1 MAFRIEFKLA
11 MKAQLIINPKAGR
24 RKGTLESIKA
34 TLKSPEVELTI
45 HQTRCA
51 GDATVVAKESAQTGD
66 FDVVIAAG
74 GDGTIREVA
83 SGLVHSETALG
94 IIPVGTENV
103 LAREMGIPLDPVAA
117 CQHLLDS
124 STRTIDVGRLGEEIF
139 VCFCGVGF
147 DADVAYNLPQKRK
160 TLLGSLAYALTSVE
174 RIGGY
179 RKISRSAQI
188 TVDDHKM
195 EADFWMLLIGNIRTY
210 GGGLT
215 PAPKAKLDDGLLDV
229 CLFPT
234 TSLVGTAKQMMAA
247 SSGHHLELPGVEYFQ
262 AKKITIETDP
272 AERVQ
277 LDGDATEIQTPVEI
291 LVEQAALKVRY

>member
-1 MAFRIEFKLA
+1 

-24 RKGTLESIKA
+24 RKGTLKAIES
-34 TLKSPEVELTI
+34 TLVLPEVELRV
-45 HQTRCA
+45 HQTRCP
-51 GDATVVAKESAQTGD
+51 GDATKIARESAQSGE

-83 SGLVHSETALG
+83 SGLIHSDTALG
-94 IIPVGTENV
+94 VIPVGTENV

-117 CQHLLDS
+117 CRHLIVS
-124 STRTIDVGRLGEEIF
+124 QIRNIDVGRMGEQIF

-160 TLLGSLAYALTSVE
+160 TLLGGLAYALTSVE

-179 RKISRSAQI
+179 RKVSRSAKI
-188 TVDDHKM
+188 TIDKKLF
-195 EADFWMLLIGNIRTY
+195 EADCWMLLVGNIRTY

-215 PAPKAKLDDGLLDV
+215 PAPKARLDDGLLDV
-229 CLFPT
+229 CVFPK
-234 TSLVGTAKQMMAA
+234 TSYLGTAKQMMAA
-247 SSGHHLELPGVEYFQ
+247 SSGKHLDLPGVEYFQ

-272 AERVQ
+272 LERIQ
-277 LDGDATEIQTPVEI
+277 LDGDATEILTPVEI
-291 LVEQAALKVRY
+291 NVEEAALKVKF